1 MILQKKC
8 KCSSVSTINV
18 CSLKTNLSTQPIIE
32 VFLNFTFYPLLVIVL
47 GRNMVTQIQRKISY
61 DENICFN
68 LQYYSIC
75 NIIIVDVV
83 LFLVTYFSILKLILK
98 HFFTEFVLKM
108 ENLNWNLPNEHVSI
122 VS

>member
-1 MILQKKC
+1 M
-8 KCSSVSTINV
+8 
-18 CSLKTNLSTQPIIE
+18 CSLKTNLSTQPIID
-32 VFLNFTFYPLLVIVL
+32 VFLNFTFNPLLVIVL

-98 HFFTEFVLKM
+98 HFFTEFVSKM
-108 ENLNWNLPNEHVSI
+108 ENLNWNLSNEHVSI